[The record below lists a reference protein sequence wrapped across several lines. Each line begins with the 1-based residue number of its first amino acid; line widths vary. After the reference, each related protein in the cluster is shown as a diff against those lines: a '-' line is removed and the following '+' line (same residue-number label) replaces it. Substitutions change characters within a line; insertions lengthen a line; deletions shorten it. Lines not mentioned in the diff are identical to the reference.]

1 MTYEELQSQY
11 DDLNIVEMD
20 LSEINGLKGLYIQ
33 NNIAIEKTMNQTE
46 KLCILAE
53 ELGHHKTSVGN
64 ILNQTSINNRKQEYK
79 ARIWA
84 YRRIISPKD
93 LFSAF
98 RIGCRNRYEIAEHIG
113 VTEEFL
119 DEALNYFKTKYP
131 EGYKNKPENYEI
143 SFIPNLQILMLFD

>member
-64 ILNQTSINNRKQEYK
+64 ILNQTSSNNRKQEYK
-79 ARIWA
+79 ARIW
-84 YRRIISPKD
+84 R
-93 LFSAF
+93 
-98 RIGCRNRYEIAEHIG
+98 C
-113 VTEEFL
+113 
-119 DEALNYFKTKYP
+119 
-131 EGYKNKPENYEI
+131 
-143 SFIPNLQILMLFD
+143 ML

>member
-1 MTYEELQSQY
+1 
-11 DDLNIVEMD
+11 MD

-64 ILNQTSINNRKQEYK
+64 ILNQTSSNNRKQEYK

-84 YRRIISPKD
+84 YLKTISPKD

-131 EGYKNKPENYEI
+131 EGYKNESENYEI